1 MDEEDSDQD
10 WDTPK
15 PAKRGKQT
23 GCVIHCTDSNDR
35 LVRPEILESW
45 RSLLAGARRLGNL
58 DILEEA
64 NRIDDGEVGE
74 IWYHRRC
81 RSVFLLKKPDQSSST
96 LTDTP
101 ASSSL
106 QASTLS

>member
-15 PAKRGKQT
+15 PAKKGKQT
-23 GCVIHCTDSNDR
+23 GCVTHCTDSNDP
-35 LVRPEILESW
+35 LVKPETIKSW
-45 RSLLAGARRLGNL
+45 RSVLAGARRLGNL

-64 NRIDDGEVGE
+64 NRIDDGEVGVVS
-74 IWYHRRC
+74 YHRRY
-81 RSVFLLKKPDQSSST
+81 RSVFLFKKSNQSSST

-101 ASSSL
+101 ASSRL

>member
-35 LVRPEILESW
+35 LDRPEILESW

-74 IWYHRRC
+74 VWYHRRC
-81 RSVFLLKKPDQSSST
+81 RSFFLLKKPDQSSSA

-101 ASSSL
+101 AISSL